1 MLLFAHLGL
10 TLVAARFLKWIDPR
24 FLSLGA
30 LLPDIVDKPV
40 GLFIYGSMGHGRIF
54 AHTLLFVLVLILI
67 SLASRDPRA
76 ASLSTG
82 VLAHL
87 FLDAV
92 WLSPAILL
100 WPLLGPFPP
109 ADPMDTLS
117 YIQMLLMGLKR
128 PDVLIPECA
137 GLLHTIHYARSD
149 ARGLVPFLSQ
159 IRGETPWIRISEATR
174 VLRIR

>member
-24 FLSLGA
+24 FLALGA
-30 LLPDIVDKPV
+30 LLPDIIDKPL
-40 GLFIYGSMGHGRIF
+40 GLLIFGSMGHGRIF

-82 VLAHL
+82 ALAHL

-137 GLLHTIHYARSD
+137 GLIHIIQYLRSD
-149 ARGLVPFLSQ
+149 ARRYVAFL
-159 IRGETPWIRISEATR
+159 IRMSGEMA
-174 VLRIR
+174 